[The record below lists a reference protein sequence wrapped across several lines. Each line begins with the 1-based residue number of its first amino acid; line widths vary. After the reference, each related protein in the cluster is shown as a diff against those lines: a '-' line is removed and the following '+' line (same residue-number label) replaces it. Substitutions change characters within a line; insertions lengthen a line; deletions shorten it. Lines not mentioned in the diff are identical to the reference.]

1 MKLKPINSFESR
13 SGIKPIFDTGDII
26 TNGDDILLVLN
37 ITSSQTFT
45 STGNTSSVEY
55 IVYGISRLLDYHK
68 TNKEYTLIKKGDKK
82 LQLFISNEFAL
93 PDNIIDIS
101 LGVASYPSW
110 FENKYTKLV
119 K

>member
-13 SGIKPIFDTGDII
+13 SG
-26 TNGDDILLVLN
+26 
-37 ITSSQTFT
+37 
-45 STGNTSSVEY
+45 
-55 IVYGISRLLDYHK
+55 
-68 TNKEYTLIKKGDKK
+68 
-82 LQLFISNEFAL
+82 
-93 PDNIIDIS
+93 IIDIS